1 MNSAPFPPFTS
12 SLGRL
17 RPEGMYFFHFSYLF
31 SLTLLFT
38 HLTLPCLFR
47 TDAAIVRPRLD
58 KFYLDRIDQ
67 VRSFPDRSFHGL
79 VTFGRL
85 VAWGLGPIPSIENL
99 GHEETTRRSK
109 CRPFLFPFFI
119 FYFLFTYYFLNCFL
133 RHGNSHHEGK
143 QGKGCY

>member
-47 TDAAIVRPRLD
+47 IDAAIVHPRLD

-67 VRSFPDRSFHGL
+67 VRSFPNRSFHGL